1 MNCLIDLMIL
11 QFLLEAVPLGGD
23 GEVSVLAVID
33 VCSGVGGLCHGI
45 HLSPGSKF
53 HETVV
58 VIGTD
63 ALSGVFEGCLVVD
76 KIGRGDVLRHTFF
89 EVETEDTL

>member
-1 MNCLIDLMIL
+1 MDCLIDLMVL

-33 VCSGVGGLCHGI
+33 VCSGVGGLGHGI

-58 VIGTD
+58 VGTD